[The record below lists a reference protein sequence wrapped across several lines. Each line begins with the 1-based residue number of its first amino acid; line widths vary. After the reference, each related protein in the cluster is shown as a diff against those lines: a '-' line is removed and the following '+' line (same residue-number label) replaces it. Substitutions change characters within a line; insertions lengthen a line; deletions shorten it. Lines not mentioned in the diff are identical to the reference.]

1 MQVKI
6 PGSAKTS
13 AEGVMNRT
21 LGALAVE
28 GWIDPDAGQILDI
41 IAEKFD
47 VALKGLRRKAHVVTG
62 PVGGWPPVPYTSLMP
77 IPTRCSIRA
86 SIMVISAGSMP

>member
-1 MQVKI
+1 
-6 PGSAKTS
+6 
-13 AEGVMNRT
+13 
-21 LGALAVE
+21 
-28 GWIDPDAGQILDI
+28 
-41 IAEKFD
+41 
-47 VALKGLRRKAHVVTG
+47 VVTG